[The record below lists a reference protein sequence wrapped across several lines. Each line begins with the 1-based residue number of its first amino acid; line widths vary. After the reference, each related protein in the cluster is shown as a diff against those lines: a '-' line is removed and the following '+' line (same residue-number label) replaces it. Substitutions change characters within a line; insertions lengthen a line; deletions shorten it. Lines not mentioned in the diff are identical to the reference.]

1 MVPLQRIGR
10 RGGADRGDRLS
21 RISCESGVAP
31 CAAALIRCQLPEP
44 CATVRTA
51 HNRHLLNDD
60 IPELATGHCAVSSSA
75 TSPSFSPP
83 RYEIGNGQAIDGVS
97 ERGERPAITRTATIE
112 SECDQP

>member
-21 RISCESGVAP
+21 WISCESGVAP

-60 IPELATGHCAVSSSA
+60 IPELATGHRAVSSSA
-75 TSPSFSPP
+75 TSLSFSPP
-83 RYEIGNGQAIDGVS
+83 RDRQRTSDRRSIR
-97 ERGERPAITRTATIE
+97 ERRKASDHTDSNDRERM
-112 SECDQP
+112 